1 MSKSTNKKQY
11 VIFTLTVKKSE
22 VPFATLHTS
31 LKKFAKMRECFE
43 SLGLDV
49 GIDGFFESK

>member
-1 MSKSTNKKQY
+1 MSKSKNKKQH

-31 LKKFAKMRECFE
+31 MKKFAKMRECFE

-49 GIDGFFESK
+49 GIVGFFNSK